1 MPTAFEND
9 DHVLRIID
17 RIVAPL
23 GRFHRYTARIA
34 AGDYSLISPA
44 RKYRDEFSQLAVAIN
59 RMIHELELRQQQLM
73 QSGKMAVV
81 GTLTSGIAHE
91 LNNPLNNIGLTT
103 EALIEDFADHSEE
116 DKLRMLQQIH
126 TQVERASSTVRNLLD
141 FTRKDKP
148 VFTGVSIPEVIQD
161 TARLLSNEMEFADID
176 FRSLLDR
183 SLPPVVG
190 NPRNLQQVF
199 LNLMLNSIQA
209 MPKGGR
215 LTISA
220 AVEDKYLRVEV
231 HDTGIGIKA
240 ENLAKVFDP
249 FFSTKEPGQGTGL
262 GLAVSY
268 GIIEAHNGKISVQS
282 EESKGTTFSVYLPL
296 QPERN

>member
-1 MPTAFEND
+1 
-9 DHVLRIID
+9 
-17 RIVAPL
+17 
-23 GRFHRYTARIA
+23 
-34 AGDYSLISPA
+34 
-44 RKYRDEFSQLAVAIN
+44 
-59 RMIHELELRQQQLM
+59 
-73 QSGKMAVV
+73 
-81 GTLTSGIAHE
+81 
-91 LNNPLNNIGLTT
+91 
-103 EALIEDFADHSEE
+103 
-116 DKLRMLQQIH
+116 
-126 TQVERASSTVRNLLD
+126 
-141 FTRKDKP
+141 
-148 VFTGVSIPEVIQD
+148 
-161 TARLLSNEMEFADID
+161 MEFADID